1 MEPRRGEVVPDRPSQ
16 PAPPEL
22 ESARL
27 LARLLDD
34 AIPVPGTQW
43 RIGIDPLLGL
53 VPGIGDFLGA
63 LLSSWLIVVAARM
76 GAPRAIVAR
85 MGLNVAVETIVGIV
99 PGFGDLFDAA
109 WKANRRN
116 LALLEAW
123 QARPV
128 ATERAS
134 AARVAAI
141 LLGVLALAIAVVY
154 GAWRLLAW
162 AMQGAG

>member
-1 MEPRRGEVVPDRPSQ
+1 MEPRIGEVVPDRP
-16 PAPPEL
+16 PPREL

-34 AIPVPGTQW
+34 AIPIPGTPW

-53 VPGIGDFLGA
+53 LPALGDFVGA
-63 LLSSWLIVVAARM
+63 VLSSWLIVVAARM
-76 GAPRAIVAR
+76 GAPKAIVAR

-99 PGFGDLFDAA
+99 PGLGDLFDAA

-134 AARVAAI
+134 LARVAGI
-141 LLGVLALAIAVVY
+141 VLGVLALAIAVVY
-154 GAWRLLAW
+154 GGWRLLAW
-162 AMQGAG
+162 AMQGAGAG

>member
-1 MEPRRGEVVPDRPSQ
+1 MEPRLGEVVPDRP
-16 PAPPEL
+16 PPYEL
-22 ESARL
+22 EGARL

-34 AIPVPGTQW
+34 AIPIPGTRW

-53 VPGIGDFLGA
+53 LPGVGDFVGA

-76 GAPRAIVAR
+76 GAPKAIVAR

-99 PGFGDLFDAA
+99 PGLGDLFDAA

-134 AARVAAI
+134 LARVAAI
-141 LLGVLALAIAVVY
+141 VLGVLALAVAVVY

-162 AMQGAG
+162 AMQGSGAG